1 MGNKNNSLSSYNET
15 KEFTLETFKEEMK
28 RKMTIHILS
37 DNSEDCIDFIELF
50 TNEKVNN
57 ANELLEKNII
67 KKVNLFSFMNYKI
80 YEDAN
85 VLADKIIE
93 KVNYA
98 NENPK
103 EAIFSE
109 VIVLL
114 HNSNIVTQI
123 MKIKE
128 NFQNKKIWKTPYLYP
143 FLIII
148 SPDEKIDLKGFL
160 NSKIF
165 HYKITLKDISYYIK
179 NIQREQQRIEKEKD
193 KKINTKKKNK
203 KKDIKEEKQEKN
215 EEIYYNEL
223 GDEILF
229 INSEKKKELIQ
240 LEEDTHITVYIN
252 ILFLGRTG
260 TGKSTLINLI
270 LGENKSF
277 ERGNG
282 FSATSQNLIVY
293 KKTGIP
299 IRLYDVKGIENESTV
314 DNYLEILTKFNQDNS
329 KSKDDYVIFYCIEYK
344 KGTVIE
350 GIEDK
355 IYEKLVEIKRKIY
368 FIITKTNY
376 DINKEPKDEKTKEVR
391 EGRREKIEKAIK
403 DKIKSVCKKCQI
415 NGEDFI
421 NNYIT
426 IDYVNLVRDYEE
438 EPYVPVFGIDK
449 VLSFFS
455 KLYSDKK
462 WDELDNYCKNENDQ
476 KCEEYCKE
484 NYFLKNYS
492 KFNNINE
499 RNEIEANKYLKGLKA
514 GAFFSG
520 MIPGLDIG
528 MEYFY
533 KNKFKERLESLYG
546 FNYDEA
552 KTYCKEDLKREIYE
566 LEKKIKDEKEEKEVQ
581 KKNIILNEENKSIN
595 SPDNE
600 NYEFSDKSTTPLKR
614 EKNIESKDYEKK
626 LSGMK
631 KEEEEEMDSKNIGKN
646 TASVIRGKLKKLLLE
661 QV

>member
-1 MGNKNNSLSSYNET
+1 M
-15 KEFTLETFKEEMK
+15 
-28 RKMTIHILS
+28 
-37 DNSEDCIDFIELF
+37 
-50 TNEKVNN
+50 
-57 ANELLEKNII
+57 
-67 KKVNLFSFMNYKI
+67 
-80 YEDAN
+80 
-85 VLADKIIE
+85 
-93 KVNYA
+93 
-98 NENPK
+98 
-103 EAIFSE
+103 
-109 VIVLL
+109 
-114 HNSNIVTQI
+114 
-123 MKIKE
+123 
-128 NFQNKKIWKTPYLYP
+128 
-143 FLIII
+143 
-148 SPDEKIDLKGFL
+148 
-160 NSKIF
+160 
-165 HYKITLKDISYYIK
+165 
-179 NIQREQQRIEKEKD
+179 
-193 KKINTKKKNK
+193 
-203 KKDIKEEKQEKN
+203 
-215 EEIYYNEL
+215 
-223 GDEILF
+223 
-229 INSEKKKELIQ
+229 
-240 LEEDTHITVYIN
+240 
-252 ILFLGRTG
+252 
-260 TGKSTLINLI
+260 
-270 LGENKSF
+270 
-277 ERGNG
+277 
-282 FSATSQNLIVY
+282 
-293 KKTGIP
+293 
-299 IRLYDVKGIENESTV
+299 
-314 DNYLEILTKFNQDNS
+314 EILTKFNQDNS

-631 KEEEEEMDSKNIGKN
+631 KEEEEEMDSNNIGKN
-646 TASVIRGKLKKLLLE
+646 TASVIRGGGEIDSKILKALPTVTLEVEKVVVRTGVSFGTKAISWALLPVTCIAFGTWSLIKVDKDCKTMLE
-661 QV
+661 LFKGAYSLRFKTLNAYIKSFRKAIDYLKSKGAKIIEEDLKEN

>member
-215 EEIYYNEL
+215 EEISSLIRKLNVLFSYYNEL

-282 FSATSQNLIVY
+282 FSATS
-293 KKTGIP
+293 
-299 IRLYDVKGIENESTV
+299 
-314 DNYLEILTKFNQDNS
+314 
-329 KSKDDYVIFYCIEYK
+329 
-344 KGTVIE
+344 
-350 GIEDK
+350 
-355 IYEKLVEIKRKIY
+355 
-368 FIITKTNY
+368 
-376 DINKEPKDEKTKEVR
+376 
-391 EGRREKIEKAIK
+391 
-403 DKIKSVCKKCQI
+403 
-415 NGEDFI
+415 
-421 NNYIT
+421 
-426 IDYVNLVRDYEE
+426 
-438 EPYVPVFGIDK
+438 
-449 VLSFFS
+449 
-455 KLYSDKK
+455 
-462 WDELDNYCKNENDQ
+462 
-476 KCEEYCKE
+476 
-484 NYFLKNYS
+484 
-492 KFNNINE
+492 
-499 RNEIEANKYLKGLKA
+499 
-514 GAFFSG
+514 
-520 MIPGLDIG
+520 
-528 MEYFY
+528 
-533 KNKFKERLESLYG
+533 
-546 FNYDEA
+546 
-552 KTYCKEDLKREIYE
+552 
-566 LEKKIKDEKEEKEVQ
+566 
-581 KKNIILNEENKSIN
+581 
-595 SPDNE
+595 
-600 NYEFSDKSTTPLKR
+600 
-614 EKNIESKDYEKK
+614 
-626 LSGMK
+626 
-631 KEEEEEMDSKNIGKN
+631 
-646 TASVIRGKLKKLLLE
+646 
-661 QV
+661 